1 MKSTARGR
9 HPQLST
15 RAAMHSWRTIPDKIC
30 KLIQDEA
37 SAVNLP
43 RIGCDKNVAFT
54 AIQVNVSAAEPYTPP
69 PPARKTLARSS
80 VESMPALPERRATRQ
95 SDSEDTGVEFIE
107 PDSARSAYAHCYFF
121 LAGYL
126 VPS

>member
-1 MKSTARGR
+1 
-9 HPQLST
+9 
-15 RAAMHSWRTIPDKIC
+15 MHSWRTIPDKIR

-43 RIGCDKNVAFT
+43 RIGCDENVAFT

-69 PPARKTLARSS
+69 PPARKTLARSN
-80 VESMPALPERRATRQ
+80 VESTPALPERRATRQ
-95 SDSEDTGVEFIE
+95 TESDDTGIEFIE
-107 PDSARSAYAHCYFF
+107 PDSARSAYAHCNFF

-126 VPS
+126 FSSQLVISLRLAHSHSHM